1 MLQKKERQ
9 KKAIKMAKIVIILI
23 NDAHLFNASFSP
35 TTQLFFIL
43 PQIYFKNNRAQFKIN
58 FLTRLKS
65 NEINFFGSCCACK
78 VITITL

>member
-35 TTQLFFIL
+35 TQPHNSSSFYLKYIFIIIEL
-43 PQIYFKNNRAQFKIN
+43 S
-58 FLTRLKS
+58 LK
-65 NEINFFGSCCACK
+65 
-78 VITITL
+78 